1 METSG
6 EGGTWELLTGGFT
19 ALYDL
24 FSGWIGGIAH
34 LGISFSIPVLILF
47 FLSAAVFLLSA
58 FWAGSIAE
66 SRGHNPLM
74 HMLLGIVFPFL
85 YPLGILLLLKRE
97 SGEETQAEEAPKAEK
112 PKLKTKNAG
121 IQFKEAPSPVPAE
134 GETDAA
140 ATGSAAAG
148 KAGKQEE
155 KTRGKNAG
163 KPLSSSASAGPADG
177 KKAESFRQGKGG
189 NAPAAEEENAA
200 SFQAAGAG
208 GGSVSVRKELD
219 PAAKLDMGYLTSIAV
234 NEDGT
239 AAGPFIL
246 ELVDGQELE
255 VLRIMNP
262 METLSVLE
270 IPGVKSGDAPR
281 NVRLPYAKMK
291 SIRYKDADAA
301 PTAD

>member
-24 FSGWIGGIAH
+24 FSSWIGGIAH
-34 LGISFSIPVLILF
+34 SGISFSIPVLILF

-140 ATGSAAAG
+140 ATGSATAD

-155 KTRGKNAG
+155 KMRGFSSR
-163 KPLSSSASAGPADG
+163 KPLPSSAGPADG
-177 KKAESFRQGKGG
+177 KKAESSRQGKSG
-189 NAPAAEEENAA
+189 NAPTTEKGNAA
-200 SFQAAGAG
+200 LSPAEAGDG
-208 GGSVSVRKELD
+208 ESVSVRKELD

-291 SIRYKDADAA
+291 SIRYKDAA
-301 PTAD
+301 PSAD